1 MALPPSTAD
10 ILVKISAGIYVLIV
24 GVQVVENFGCSMNAF
39 LRLAKRG
46 SLGVRGRP
54 LLSRWGA

>member
-1 MALPPSTAD
+1 MVLPPSTAD

-24 GVQVVENFGCSMNAF
+24 GIQIVEDFGGGMNAF

-46 SLGVRGRP
+46 SLGVRGRV
-54 LLSRWGA
+54 LFSRRRA